1 MKKGKGRVCVW
12 REEKEKGGEVEGGRA
27 RGKVKVLRVNTVS
40 NVLTKLLI
48 TFKMINLLS

>member
-1 MKKGKGRVCVW
+1 MCGGKR
-12 REEKEKGGEVEGGRA
+12 RRKEEVEGGRG